1 MIDSIPLS
9 EVKSIDRFQEALNNA
24 NHHVEEDESTANQ
37 YQGLLASKKAI
48 ASMEHKQGSNPET
61 PFESDSAMR
70 PSSIAVQAAGMESE
84 LGARVLT
91 SKVMQIKTDREGHNS
106 GRTYYIRANESDDFG
121 QMVATLSTL
130 AKHARKRA
138 ENKSR
143 FQRNQLKVRR
153 LYNSRPFQYF
163 TAILIFGV
171 VMTLHFSLTRPCP
184 F

>member
-24 NHHVEEDESTANQ
+24 NHHVEEEESASQ

-48 ASMEHKQGSNPET
+48 ASIEQKQGSNPET
-61 PFESDSAMR
+61 PFESDSAIR

-84 LGARVLT
+84 LVARVLT
-91 SKVMQIKTDREGHNS
+91 SKVMQIKTEREGHNS
-106 GRTYYIRANESDDFG
+106 GRTYYIRANDTDDLS
-121 QMVATLSTL
+121 QMIARLSKL

-143 FQRNQLKVRR
+143 FQKNQLKVRR

-171 VMTLHFSLTRPCP
+171 VMSLNFSLTWPYL